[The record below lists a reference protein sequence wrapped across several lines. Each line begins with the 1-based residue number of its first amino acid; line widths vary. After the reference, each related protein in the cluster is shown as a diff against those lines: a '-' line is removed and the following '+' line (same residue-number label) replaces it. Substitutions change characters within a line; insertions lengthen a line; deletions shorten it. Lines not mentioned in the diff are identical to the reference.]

1 MINRMSKMLSASLA
15 ALRRIYRIEL
25 EEVQC
30 HVYAGNVHEGGANE
44 TACPTGGLYL
54 ARRCGFG
61 FPVNHVQCGPCPEC
75 GAPLVIVSMSGG
87 GFEVFMSISVF
98 GAVLLASSLACVVTT
113 VGIYVIGQYERWGSR
128 NAVYFMSFAAG
139 VLISVSFIHIIP
151 ESFSMNEQGPVF
163 LLVGF
168 MGLYLLSWFISAFVG
183 HKYEYPDLVVGVIPM
198 LGIGFHSFLD
208 GIIYSVTFNVNIFT
222 GALAAIGMV
231 LHEFPEG
238 IVTFLLL
245 KRSGFNRKK
254 AALYAFLAAAI
265 STPLGT
271 VVSFP
276 SRT

>member
-1 MINRMSKMLSASLA
+1 MSL
-15 ALRRIYRIEL
+15 
-25 EEVQC
+25 
-30 HVYAGNVHEGGANE
+30 N
-44 TACPTGGLYL
+44 
-54 ARRCGFG
+54 
-61 FPVNHVQCGPCPEC
+61 
-75 GAPLVIVSMSGG
+75 
-87 GFEVFMSISVF
+87 VF

-113 VGIYVIGQYERWGSR
+113 IGIYVIGQYTHWGSQ

-151 ESFSMNEQGPVF
+151 KSFTMNEQGPIF
-163 LLVGF
+163 LLIGF
-168 MGLYLLSWFISAFVG
+168 MGLYLFNRFLNAFVC
-183 HKYEYPDLVVGVIPM
+183 HEHERPDLVVGVIPM

-208 GIIYSVTFNVNIFT
+208 GIIYSVTFNDSIFT

-245 KRSGFNRKK
+245 ERSGFERKK
-254 AALYAFLAAAI
+254 AALYAFLSAAI

-276 SRT
+276 FIRRIEHSTLGMLLALSAGALVYVGASHLLPAVERENKKYTLLSMASGILVAVVIVMSKG